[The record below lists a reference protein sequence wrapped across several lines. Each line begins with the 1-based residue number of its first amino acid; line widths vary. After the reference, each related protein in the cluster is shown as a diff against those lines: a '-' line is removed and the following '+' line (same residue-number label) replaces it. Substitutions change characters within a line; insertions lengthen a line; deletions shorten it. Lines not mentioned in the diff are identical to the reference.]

1 LERPH
6 KNISIQA
13 YSQVIRIYKK
23 IEKIGHNSAT
33 PGPCLTK
40 NISCTFTGHKEHVK
54 EVSYG

>member
-23 IEKIGHNSAT
+23 IEKMGITLQPLGRVSQ
-33 PGPCLTK
+33 K
-40 NISCTFTGHKEHVK
+40 ISCTFTGHKEHVK